1 MEWRHALLWFLA
13 LSFAVRLVDIM
24 APPLERAHSWRQA
37 TGLMVA
43 RNLARGDGDI
53 LHPRIDERPE
63 TSREIG
69 MEFPLL
75 PWMHSTVSKWFG
87 YAHWHSRLIN
97 LVVVMGGL
105 WCFFLILA
113 RWHTERLA
121 AMATLVL
128 TMSMWFSFGRKAMPD
143 TFSCA
148 LVLMGIESLLR
159 TLERGGAVRWVLS
172 AFVLT
177 LGVLSKLP
185 AAILLFPLPLLCKE
199 ATRKHQLAL
208 VATGAVVSATTF
220 WWYGLHA
227 PSVAERAGTWY
238 HQGQSL
244 SESLSSLWTHKGK
257 LLERFAFS
265 ALRTY
270 AGLAAVVLGLWCL
283 IRGDSGQRATRWMLA
298 LSCLGCALLMLRAG
312 FYFHHHDYYIMPFVP
327 ALALLAAV
335 GLDRLPRRWAQVVL
349 ALLVLE
355 AGLNQQHDFGVPDS
369 ELPKLG
375 LGQLA
380 EEHIPRDGHV
390 VFVGDGS
397 PIELYLLDR
406 KGWVHPPSEP
416 LNVSRYTQHGP
427 AWLLLPSKHAAT
439 FQHVGRIQHADEDH
453 VLVDLN

>member
-1 MEWRHALLWFLA
+1 
-13 LSFAVRLVDIM
+13 
-24 APPLERAHSWRQA
+24 
-37 TGLMVA
+37 MVA

-87 YAHWHSRLIN
+87 YTHWQSRLIN
-97 LVVVMGGL
+97 LVVMMGGL

-121 AMATLVL
+121 AMATVVL

-148 LVLMGIESLLR
+148 LVLMGMESLLR
-159 TLERGGAVRWVLS
+159 ALERGRIVRWVLS
-172 AFVLT
+172 ALVLT

-185 AAILLFPLPLLCKE
+185 AAILLFPVPLLAKC
-199 ATRKHQLAL
+199 ATRKNQLAL
-208 VATGAVVSATTF
+208 VVTGAVVLATAF
-220 WWYGLHA
+220 WWYGIHA
-227 PSVAERAGTWY
+227 PSVAEKAGTWY

-244 SESLSSLWTHKGK
+244 SESLSSLWGHKGQ
-257 LLERFAFS
+257 LLGRFAFS

-270 AGLAAVVLGLWCL
+270 AGFAAVLLGLWCL
-283 IRGDSGQRATRWMLA
+283 VCGGSGQEKTRWMVA

-327 ALALLAAV
+327 AMSLVAAV
-335 GLDRLPRRWAQVVL
+335 GLDRLPRRWAQVSLVM
-349 ALLVLE
+349 LVLE
-355 AGLNQQHDFGVPDS
+355 AGLNQQHDFGAPDS

-375 LGQLA
+375 LDQLA
-380 EEHIPRDGHV
+380 EDHIPSDGHV
-390 VFVGDGS
+390 VLVGEGN
-397 PIELYLLDR
+397 PLELMLLDR
-406 KGWVHPPSEP
+406 KGWVHPPSVP
-416 LNVSRYTQHGP
+416 LNASTYTRHGP
-427 AWLLLPSKHAAT
+427 AWLLLPSKYATT
-439 FQHVGRIQHADEDH
+439 FQHLGKIHHVEEHY

>member
-1 MEWRHALLWFLA
+1 MLWFLA
-13 LSFAVRLVDIM
+13 LSFAVRLATIT

-87 YAHWHSRLIN
+87 YTHWQSRFIN
-97 LVVVMGGL
+97 LVVMMGGL

-121 AMATLVL
+121 AMATVVL

-148 LVLMGIESLLR
+148 LVLMGMESLLR
-159 TLERGGAVRWVLS
+159 ALERGRIVRWVLS
-172 AFVLT
+172 ALVLT

-185 AAILLFPLPLLCKE
+185 AAILLFPVPLLAMG
-199 ATRKHQLAL
+199 ATRKNQLAL
-208 VATGAVVSATTF
+208 VVTGAVVMATAF
-220 WWYGLHA
+220 WWYGIHA
-227 PSVAERAGTWY
+227 PSVAEKAGTWY

-244 SESLSSLWTHKGK
+244 SESLSSLWGHKGQ
-257 LLERFAFS
+257 LLGRFAFS

-270 AGLAAVVLGLWCL
+270 AGFAAVLLGLWCL
-283 IRGDSGQRATRWMLA
+283 VCGGSGQEKTRWMVA

-312 FYFHHHDYYIMPFVP
+312 FYFHHHDYYLMPFVP
-327 ALALLAAV
+327 AMALVAAV
-335 GLDRLPRRWAQVVL
+335 GLDRLPRRWAQVSLVM
-349 ALLVLE
+349 LVLE

-375 LGQLA
+375 LDQLA
-380 EEHIPRDGHV
+380 EDHIPSDGHV
-390 VFVGDGS
+390 VLVGEGN
-397 PIELYLLDR
+397 PLELMLLDR
-406 KGWVHPPSEP
+406 KGWVHPPSVP
-416 LNVSRYTQHGP
+416 LNASTYTRHGP
-427 AWLLLPSKHAAT
+427 AWLLLPSKHAT
-439 FQHVGRIQHADEDH
+439 IFQHLGKIHHVEEHY

>member
-1 MEWRHALLWFLA
+1 MEWRHALLWFLV
-13 LSFAVRLVDIM
+13 LSFAVRLVNIT

-75 PWMHSTVSKWFG
+75 PWMHSAVGKCFG

-105 WCFFLILA
+105 WCFYLILA
-113 RWHTERLA
+113 RWHTDRLA
-121 AMATLVL
+121 ATATVVL

-148 LVLMGIESLLR
+148 LVLLGMDSLLR
-159 TLERGGAVRWVLS
+159 ALERGGIMRWVFS
-172 AFVLT
+172 ALVLT

-185 AAILLFPLPLLCKE
+185 AAILLFPLPLLCKG
-199 ATRKHQLAL
+199 ATRKHRLAL
-208 VATGAVVSATTF
+208 VATGSVVIATTF
-220 WWYGLHA
+220 WWYGVHA
-227 PSVAERAGTWY
+227 PTVAERAGTWY

-244 SESLSSLWTHKGK
+244 TESLSSLWSHKGQ
-257 LLERFAFS
+257 LLGRFAFS
-265 ALRTY
+265 ALRSY
-270 AGLAAVVLGLWCL
+270 AAFAAVLLGLWCL
-283 IRGDSGQRATRWMLA
+283 VRKSPGHEVTRWMVGM
-298 LSCLGCALLMLRAG
+298 SCLGCALLMLRAG

-335 GLDRLPRRWAQVVL
+335 GLDGLPRRWAQVVL
-349 ALLVLE
+349 VLLVLE

-380 EEHIPRDGHV
+380 EEHIPSDEHV
-390 VFVGDGS
+390 VLIGEGN

-406 KGWVHPPSEP
+406 KGWVHSPSVP
-416 LNVSRYTQHGP
+416 LNASTYTQHGP
-427 AWLLLPSKHAAT
+427 AWLLLQSKDADT
-439 FQHVGRIQHADEDH
+439 FQHLGKIQHADEH
-453 VLVDLN
+453 YVLVDLN

>member
-1 MEWRHALLWFLA
+1 MEWRHALLWFLV
-13 LSFAVRLVDIM
+13 LSFAVRLVNIT

-75 PWMHSTVSKWFG
+75 PWMHSAVGKCFG

-97 LVVVMGGL
+97 LVAVMGGL
-105 WCFFLILA
+105 WCFYLILA
-113 RWHTERLA
+113 QWHTDRLA
-121 AMATLVL
+121 ATATVVL

-148 LVLMGIESLLR
+148 LVLLGMDSLLR
-159 TLERGGAVRWVLS
+159 ALERGGIMRWVFS
-172 AFVLT
+172 ALVLT

-185 AAILLFPLPLLCKE
+185 AAILLFPLPLLCKG
-199 ATRKHQLAL
+199 ATRKHRLAL
-208 VATGAVVSATTF
+208 VATGSVVIATTF

-244 SESLSSLWTHKGK
+244 SDSLSSLWSHKGQ
-257 LLERFAFS
+257 LLGRFAFS
-265 ALRTY
+265 ALRSY
-270 AGLAAVVLGLWCL
+270 AAFAAVLLGLWCL
-283 IRGDSGQRATRWMLA
+283 VRKSPGHEVTRWMVGM
-298 LSCLGCALLMLRAG
+298 SCLGCALLMLRAG
-312 FYFHHHDYYIMPFVP
+312 FYFHHHDYYIMPVVP

-349 ALLVLE
+349 VLLVLE
-355 AGLNQQHDFGVPDS
+355 AGLNQQHDLGVPDS
-369 ELPKLG
+369 ELPKLD
-375 LGQLA
+375 LDQLA
-380 EEHIPRDGHV
+380 EEHIPSDGHV
-390 VFVGDGS
+390 VLIGEGN

-406 KGWVHPPSEP
+406 KGWVHSPSVP
-416 LNVSRYTQHGP
+416 LNASMYTQHGP
-427 AWLLLPSKHAAT
+427 AWLLLQSKDADT
-439 FQHVGRIQHADEDH
+439 FQHLGKIQHADEH
-453 VLVDLN
+453 YVLVDLN

>member
-1 MEWRHALLWFLA
+1 MEWRHALLWFLV
-13 LSFAVRLVDIM
+13 LSFAVRLVNIT

-75 PWMHSTVSKWFG
+75 PWMHSAVGKCFG

-105 WCFFLILA
+105 WCFYLILA
-113 RWHTERLA
+113 RWHTDRLA
-121 AMATLVL
+121 ATATVVL

-148 LVLMGIESLLR
+148 LVLLGMESLLR
-159 TLERGGAVRWVLS
+159 ALERGGIMRWVFS
-172 AFVLT
+172 ALVLT

-185 AAILLFPLPLLCKE
+185 AAILLFPLPLLCKG
-199 ATRKHQLAL
+199 ATRKHRLAL
-208 VATGAVVSATTF
+208 VATGSVVIATTF

-244 SESLSSLWTHKGK
+244 SDSLSSLWSHKGQ
-257 LLERFAFS
+257 LLGRFAFS
-265 ALRTY
+265 ALRSY
-270 AGLAAVVLGLWCL
+270 AAFAAVLLGLWCL
-283 IRGDSGQRATRWMLA
+283 VRKSPGHEVTRWMVGMP
-298 LSCLGCALLMLRAG
+298 CLGCALLMLRAG
-312 FYFHHHDYYIMPFVP
+312 FYFHHHDYYIMPVVP

-349 ALLVLE
+349 VLLVLE

-380 EEHIPRDGHV
+380 EEHIPSDEHV
-390 VFVGDGS
+390 VLIGEGN

-406 KGWVHPPSEP
+406 KGWVHSPSVP
-416 LNVSRYTQHGP
+416 LNASTYTQHGP
-427 AWLLLPSKHAAT
+427 AWLLLQSKDADT
-439 FQHVGRIQHADEDH
+439 FQHLGKIQHADEH
-453 VLVDLN
+453 YVLVDLN

>member
-1 MEWRHALLWFLA
+1 MEWRQALLWFLA
-13 LSFAVRLVDIM
+13 LSFAVRLVNIT

-63 TSREIG
+63 TAREIG

-75 PWMHSTVSKWFG
+75 PWMHSAVAKRVG
-87 YAHWHSRLIN
+87 YAHWQSRLIN
-97 LVVVMGGL
+97 LMVVMGGL
-105 WCFFLILA
+105 WCFFLILG
-113 RWHTERLA
+113 RWHTDRLA
-121 AMATLVL
+121 AMATMIL

-159 TLERGGAVRWVLS
+159 ALERGGMGRWGL
-172 AFVLT
+172 ATLILT

-185 AAILLFPLPLLCKE
+185 AAILLFPLPLLFIG

-208 VATGAVVSATTF
+208 VASGSVVTAAAF
-220 WWYGLHA
+220 WWYGIHA
-227 PSVAERAGTWY
+227 PSVAEKAGTWY

-244 SESLSSLWTHKGK
+244 SESLSSLWTHKGQ

-270 AGLAAVVLGLWCL
+270 AGFAAVILGFWCL
-283 IRGDSGQRATRWMLA
+283 IRRDTGQKATRRMVGM
-298 LSCLGCALLMLRAG
+298 SCLGCVLLMLRAG
-312 FYFHHHDYYIMPFVP
+312 LYFHHHDYYIMPFVP
-327 ALALLAAV
+327 ALALVAAV
-335 GLDRLPRRWAQVVL
+335 GLNRIPRPWAQVAL

-380 EEHIPRDGHV
+380 EEHIPSDGHV
-390 VFVGDGS
+390 VLAGEGN
-397 PIELYLLDR
+397 PIELYMLDR
-406 KGWVHPPSEP
+406 KGWVHPSSVP
-416 LNVSRYTQHGP
+416 LNASTYTQHGP
-427 AWLLLPSKHAAT
+427 VWLLLQSKDAGK
-439 FQHVGRIQHADEDH
+439 FQHLGKIEHADEH
-453 VLVDLN
+453 YVLVDLN

>member
-1 MEWRHALLWFLA
+1 
-13 LSFAVRLVDIM
+13 
-24 APPLERAHSWRQA
+24 
-37 TGLMVA
+37 MVA

-87 YAHWHSRLIN
+87 YTHWQSRLIN
-97 LVVVMGGL
+97 LVVMMGGL

-121 AMATLVL
+121 AMATVVL

-148 LVLMGIESLLR
+148 LVLMGMESLLR
-159 TLERGGAVRWVLS
+159 ALERGRIVRWVLS
-172 AFVLT
+172 ALVLT

-185 AAILLFPLPLLCKE
+185 AAILLFPVPLLAMG
-199 ATRKHQLAL
+199 ATRKNQLAL
-208 VATGAVVSATTF
+208 VVTGAVVMATAF
-220 WWYGLHA
+220 WWYGIHA
-227 PSVAERAGTWY
+227 PSVAEKAGTWY
-238 HQGQSL
+238 HHGQSL
-244 SESLSSLWTHKGK
+244 SESLSSLWGHKGQ
-257 LLERFAFS
+257 LLGRFAFS

-270 AGLAAVVLGLWCL
+270 AGFAAVLLGLWCL
-283 IRGDSGQRATRWMLA
+283 VCGGSGQEKTRWMVA

-327 ALALLAAV
+327 AMALVAAV
-335 GLDRLPRRWAQVVL
+335 GLDRLPRRWAQVSLVM
-349 ALLVLE
+349 LVLE

-375 LGQLA
+375 LDQLA
-380 EEHIPRDGHV
+380 EDHIPSDGHV
-390 VFVGDGS
+390 VLVGEGN
-397 PIELYLLDR
+397 PLELMLLDR
-406 KGWVHPPSEP
+406 KGWVHPLSVP
-416 LNVSRYTQHGP
+416 LNASTYTRHGP
-427 AWLLLPSKHAAT
+427 AWLLLPSKHATT
-439 FQHVGRIQHADEDH
+439 FQHLGKIHHVEEHY

>member
-1 MEWRHALLWFLA
+1 MEWRHALLWFLV
-13 LSFAVRLVDIM
+13 LSFAVRLVNIT

-75 PWMHSTVSKWFG
+75 PWMHSAVGKCFG

-105 WCFFLILA
+105 WCFYLILA
-113 RWHTERLA
+113 RWHTDRLA
-121 AMATLVL
+121 ATATVVL

-148 LVLMGIESLLR
+148 LVLLGMESLLR
-159 TLERGGAVRWVLS
+159 ALERGGIMRWVFS
-172 AFVLT
+172 ALVLT

-185 AAILLFPLPLLCKE
+185 AAILLFPLPLLCKG
-199 ATRKHQLAL
+199 ATRKHRLAL
-208 VATGAVVSATTF
+208 VATGSVVIATTF

-244 SESLSSLWTHKGK
+244 SDSLSSLWSHKGQ
-257 LLERFAFS
+257 LLGRFAFS
-265 ALRTY
+265 ALRSY
-270 AGLAAVVLGLWCL
+270 AAFAAVLLGLWCL
-283 IRGDSGQRATRWMLA
+283 VRKSPGHEVTRWMVGV
-298 LSCLGCALLMLRAG
+298 SCLGCALLMIRAG

-327 ALALLAAV
+327 ALALVAAV
-335 GLDRLPRRWAQVVL
+335 GLDRIPRPWAQVVL
-349 ALLVLE
+349 VLLVLE
-355 AGLNQQHDFGVPDS
+355 AGLNQQHDLGVPDS
-369 ELPKLG
+369 ELPKLD
-375 LGQLA
+375 LDQLA
-380 EEHIPRDGHV
+380 EEHIPSDGHV
-390 VFVGDGS
+390 VLIGEGN

-406 KGWVHPPSEP
+406 KGWVHSPSVP
-416 LNVSRYTQHGP
+416 LNASTYTQHGP
-427 AWLLLPSKHAAT
+427 AWLLLQSKDADT
-439 FQHVGRIQHADEDH
+439 FQHLGKIQHADEH
-453 VLVDLN
+453 YVLVDLN

>member
-1 MEWRHALLWFLA
+1 MEWRHALLWFLV
-13 LSFAVRLVDIM
+13 LSFAVRLVNIT

-75 PWMHSTVSKWFG
+75 PWMHGAVGKCFG

-105 WCFFLILA
+105 WCFYLILA
-113 RWHTERLA
+113 RWHTDRLA
-121 AMATLVL
+121 ATATMVL

-148 LVLMGIESLLR
+148 LVLLGMESLLR
-159 TLERGGAVRWVLS
+159 ALERGGIMRWVFS
-172 AFVLT
+172 ALVLT

-185 AAILLFPLPLLCKE
+185 AAILLFPLPLLCKG
-199 ATRKHQLAL
+199 ATWKHRLAL
-208 VATGAVVSATTF
+208 VATGSVVIATTF
-220 WWYGLHA
+220 WWYGVHA
-227 PSVAERAGTWY
+227 PTVAERAGTWY

-244 SESLSSLWTHKGK
+244 SESLSSLWSHKAQ
-257 LLERFAFS
+257 LLGRFAFS
-265 ALRTY
+265 ALRSY
-270 AGLAAVVLGLWCL
+270 AGFAAVFLGLWCL
-283 IRGDSGQRATRWMLA
+283 VRKSPGHEVTRWMVGM
-298 LSCLGCALLMLRAG
+298 SCLGCALLMLRAG

-327 ALALLAAV
+327 VLALLAAV

-380 EEHIPRDGHV
+380 EEHIPSDEHV
-390 VFVGDGS
+390 VLIGEGN

-406 KGWVHPPSEP
+406 KGWVHSPSVP
-416 LNVSRYTQHGP
+416 LNASTYTQHGP
-427 AWLLLPSKHAAT
+427 AWLLLQSKDADT
-439 FQHVGRIQHADEDH
+439 FQHLGKIQHADEH
-453 VLVDLN
+453 YVLVDLN

>member
-1 MEWRHALLWFLA
+1 MEWRDALLWFLA
-13 LSFAVRLVDIM
+13 LSFAVRLVDIT

-75 PWMHSTVSKWFG
+75 PWMHSTVSQCFG
-87 YAHWHSRLIN
+87 YADWHSRLIN

-121 AMATLVL
+121 AMATVVL

-148 LVLMGIESLLR
+148 LVLMGMESLLR
-159 TLERGGAVRWVLS
+159 ALERGGIIQWVFSGL
-172 AFVLT
+172 VLT

-185 AAILLFPLPLLCKE
+185 AAILLFPLPLLCKG

-208 VATGAVVSATTF
+208 VVTGTLVIATSF
-220 WWYGLHA
+220 WWYGVHA
-227 PSVAERAGTWY
+227 PTVAERAGTWY

-244 SESLSSLWTHKGK
+244 SASLSSLWTHKGQ
-257 LLERFAFS
+257 LLGRFAFS

-270 AGLAAVVLGLWCL
+270 AGFAAVVLGLWCL
-283 IRGDSGQRATRWMLA
+283 IRGGSGHKVTRWLVG
-298 LSCLGCALLMLRAG
+298 LSCIGCVVLMLRAG

-327 ALALLAAV
+327 TLALLAAV
-335 GLDRLPRRWAQVVL
+335 GLDRLSRRWAQVALV
-349 ALLVLE
+349 LLVLE

-375 LGQLA
+375 LAQLA
-380 EEHIPRDGHV
+380 QDHIPPEGHV
-390 VFVGDGS
+390 VLVGDGN
-397 PIELYLLDR
+397 PIELHLLDR
-406 KGWVHPPSEP
+406 KGWVHPLAVP
-416 LNVSRYTQHGP
+416 LDASKYTQYGP
-427 AWLLLPSKHAAT
+427 AWLLLQSKDFAT
-439 FQHVGRIQHADEDH
+439 FQHLGKIQHAEEH
-453 VLVDLN
+453 YVLIDLN